1 MADSNRRPTHYECV
15 ALPTEPQWQ
24 NAYFLAFDIL
34 HLSKAAAKVLLFF
47 KSHKFFGIFF
57 VYILKKEYFCTQI
70 YEKINRNTVFDA
82 RL

>member
-1 MADSNRRPTHYECV
+1 
-15 ALPTEPQWQ
+15 L
-24 NAYFLAFDIL
+24 
-34 HLSKAAAKVLLFF
+34 
-47 KSHKFFGIFF
+47 GIFF